1 MLLRILKNII
11 VLLKSELII
20 IIIFFFYFD
29 KFKSE
34 SIIEWQI

>member
-34 SIIEWQI
+34 LIIEWQI